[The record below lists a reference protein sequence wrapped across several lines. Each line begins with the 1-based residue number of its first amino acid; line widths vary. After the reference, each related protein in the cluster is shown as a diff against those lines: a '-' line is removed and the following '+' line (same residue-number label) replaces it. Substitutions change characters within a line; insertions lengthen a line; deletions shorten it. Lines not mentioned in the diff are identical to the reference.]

1 MAVCTA
7 AIAGD
12 AVPIDL
18 NGFRRRHRTRPLS
31 AVRPKSLPRAGLDDK
46 ERGTAMLDEPGSH
59 SVPGASAAA
68 AIRISGLEKVYRA
81 QAGQPPMRALRGVS
95 LEIPR
100 GSIFGLLGP
109 NGAGKSTLINILA
122 GLVVKSGGQVEI
134 NGHDLDEDWRQ
145 ARLSIGVM
153 PQELVL
159 DPFFTPRQTLEL
171 QAGLYGVPSR
181 RRQTEALLEMVGLA
195 DKADVYSRTL
205 SGGMRRRLMMA
216 KALVHRPP
224 IVILDEP
231 TAGVDIELR
240 ELLWNEVR
248 YINEA
253 GATILLT
260 THHFEEVEAICDR
273 IAIINRG
280 SVTLNGPMDEMLARL
295 DRKELVIQLAEP
307 CSEVPATL
315 ADLDAHLQG
324 DRTVVI
330 GYQPTRTRTIDLLGR
345 IRDSELQVADLST
358 REPNLEDLFRTL
370 TSEPVL
376 DAARP

>member
-1 MAVCTA
+1 M
-7 AIAGD
+7 
-12 AVPIDL
+12 
-18 NGFRRRHRTRPLS
+18 
-31 AVRPKSLPRAGLDDK
+31 LDD
-46 ERGTAMLDEPGSH
+46 PGPH
-59 SVPGASAAA
+59 PVPGASAAA
-68 AIRISGLEKVYRA
+68 AIRIGGLEKVYRA
-81 QAGQPPMRALRGVS
+81 QAGQTPIRALQDVS

-122 GLVVKSGGQVEI
+122 GLVVKTGGRVEI
-134 NGHDLDEDWRQ
+134 NGHDLDSAWRQ

-159 DPFFTPRQTLEL
+159 DPFFTARQTLEL
-171 QAGLYGVPSR
+171 QAGLYGVAPGQ
-181 RRQTEALLEMVGLA
+181 RQTDALLEMVGLS

-231 TAGVDIELR
+231 TAGVDVELR

-248 YINEA
+248 SINEA

-273 IAIINRG
+273 IAIINQG
-280 SVTLNGPMDEMLARL
+280 SVILNGLMGDMLAQL
-295 DRKELVIQLAEP
+295 DRRDLVVELAEP
-307 CSEVPATL
+307 CSEIPPVLKSYEAR
-315 ADLDAHLQG
+315 LQG
-324 DRTVVI
+324 SRTLVI
-330 GYQPTRTRTIDLLGR
+330 SYRPTRTRTIDLVMLA
-345 IRDSELQVADLST
+345 RDAGLQIKELT
-358 REPNLEDLFRTL
+358 TKEPNLEDLFRAL
-370 TSEPVL
+370 TRMPETPV
-376 DAARP
+376 ARP